1 MRLLDDVR
9 LIESVIFAPPTI
21 SIRARP
27 SQALALDRSIVKLVT
42 MEDDAVLLP
51 ESIIRGNHGQ
61 KSSRSFRAN
70 RFDVDLSA
78 DVTVLDLNLALLRIS
93 QRTNASHA

>member
-9 LIESVIFAPPTI
+9 LIESVIFALPTI
-21 SIRARP
+21 STRTHP
-27 SQALALDRSIVKLVT
+27 SQTLALDRSIEKLIT
-42 MEDDAVLLP
+42 MEDNAVLLH
-51 ESIIRGNHGQ
+51 ESVIRGNHGQ

-78 DVTVLDLNLALLRIS
+78 DVTALDLNLALV
-93 QRTNASHA
+93 

>member
-21 SIRARP
+21 STRTRL
-27 SQALALDRSIVKLVT
+27 SQTLALDQSIMRLVT
-42 MEDDAVLLP
+42 MEDDAVLLH

-78 DVTVLDLNLALLRIS
+78 DITAL
-93 QRTNASHA
+93 

>member
-21 SIRARP
+21 STRP
-27 SQALALDRSIVKLVT
+27 SELSASARSIMKLVT
-42 MEDDAVLLP
+42 MEDDVVLLH

-78 DVTVLDLNLALLRIS
+78 DVTALDLNLALV
-93 QRTNASHA
+93 

>member
-21 SIRARP
+21 STRARP
-27 SQALALDRSIVKLVT
+27 SRTLALDRSIVKLVT
-42 MEDDAVLLP
+42 MEDDAVLLH
-51 ESIIRGNHGQ
+51 ESVIRGNHGQ

-78 DVTVLDLNLALLRIS
+78 DVTALDLNLALV
-93 QRTNASHA
+93 